1 MSIYR
6 RGRIWWI
13 KLSTESG
20 PIRES
25 SGTADKKAAWE
36 YHEKRKGEIW
46 RQERL
51 GEAPPIT
58 WGEGVKRWLDEK
70 PRSLQERYL
79 IKAMGFSPSALMP
92 LSSSLVEKQLSGLR
106 GSTFNRYLTIIF
118 AIHSLSKVS
127 PPSVSRKS
135 APPGRVRWL
144 SLEEWQRLRPIL
156 DQESEL
162 LRQAADFTLA
172 TGLREN
178 NVLNL
183 RWDQVLPTRHVA
195 LEAPDMKGRASLG
208 VPLNDA
214 AWAVIRERRGKS
226 KEWVFGHPDSGKP
239 LVKASNR
246 AWYSALRKAKI
257 KDFRWHDLRHTWAAW
272 AVQSGVSLQE
282 LMHLGGWR
290 TYSMVLRYA
299 HLSSEHLKQ
308 AAEKIKPVSLRY
320 NTRKQALSG
329 TV

>member
-1 MSIYR
+1 
-6 RGRIWWI
+6 
-13 KLSTESG
+13 
-20 PIRES
+20 
-25 SGTADKKAAWE
+25 
-36 YHEKRKGEIW
+36 
-46 RQERL
+46 
-51 GEAPPIT
+51 
-58 WGEGVKRWLDEK
+58 
-70 PRSLQERYL
+70 
-79 IKAMGFSPSALMP
+79 
-92 LSSSLVEKQLSGLR
+92 
-106 GSTFNRYLTIIF
+106 
-118 AIHSLSKVS
+118 
-127 PPSVSRKS
+127 
-135 APPGRVRWL
+135 L

-183 RWDQVLPTRHVA
+183 RWDQINQQTRHIA
-195 LEAPDMKGRASLG
+195 LEAPDVKGRASLG

-214 AWAVIRERRGKS
+214 AWAVIRERRGKN

-257 KDFRWHDLRHTWAAW
+257 KNFRWHDLRHTWAAW